1 MDSVRIPQMSS
12 QRGCSFPLYFFHTS
26 VPKNEYLFCF
36 CARKTPRKITHPYRN
51 ASFPV
56 DSYRTAQQD
65 YDEADVCQRFFL
77 PSLFSPPTSR
87 KLPFVPRAAN
97 QSSCSFTTALLG
109 ISNLPLL
116 WHCAPFCL
124 SQTSVST
131 AVEWKMFAKAAL
143 LLILVLTYPY
153 DCGKCCD
160 TVY

>member
-87 KLPFVPRAAN
+87 KLPLVPRAAN
-97 QSSCSFTTALLG
+97 QSSCSFTTAL
-109 ISNLPLL
+109 
-116 WHCAPFCL
+116 WV
-124 SQTSVST
+124 SQTCHC
-131 AVEWKMFAKAAL
+131 
-143 LLILVLTYPY
+143 Y
-153 DCGKCCD
+153 DIVRLFVFHRPQFQPRLSGKCLRKRHCC
-160 TVY
+160 